1 MSSTIIHSILNPILT
16 WNWRWC
22 HCNCWSEKIEFPWC
36 NWV

>member
-16 WNWRWC
+16 WNWRWW
-22 HCNCWSEKIEFPWC
+22 HCNYWSKKIEFPWC